1 MPRGF
6 PDAYARKRCAG
17 LEPGPPR
24 YHACVSQHGKDTGRA
39 GDEVDPGSDEPRSE
53 RLNRELIELLNE
65 LRVALP
71 GVQVLFA
78 FLLTVPF
85 SNRFQMITSPQR
97 ALYFATLVGTTIATV
112 LFMAPT
118 SYHRI
123 RFRQGDKER
132 MLRDSNV
139 FAIIGIGSMAVSI
152 TLAIT
157 LIADLLFG
165 VGAAVAVGAAALLL
179 MGTLWFAYPLSRR
192 VRDGSDD

>member
-1 MPRGF
+1 MS
-6 PDAYARKRCAG
+6 
-17 LEPGPPR
+17 ET
-24 YHACVSQHGKDTGRA
+24 GKDTDDLR
-39 GDEVDPGSDEPRSE
+39 DEVDPGTDEAPSE

-85 SNRFQMITSPQR
+85 SSRFQTITSAQR
-97 ALYFATLVGTTIATV
+97 GLYFATLVGTTFATV
-112 LFMAPT
+112 LLMAPT

-132 MLRDSNV
+132 ILRDSNV
-139 FAIIGIGSMAVSI
+139 FAMVGIASMAISI
-152 TLAIT
+152 ALAIT

-165 VGAAVAVGAAALLL
+165 VGAAVAVFVAALLL
-179 MGTLWFAYPLSRR
+179 MGILWFAYPLSRR
-192 VRDGSDD
+192 VRDG